1 MIDKIFP
8 KIHLEGYKFLAISIF
23 ATILLYLFSTFLG
36 LIGFILTIWVYY
48 FFRDPERVSINDDNF
63 LTSPADGEVLM
74 VHETNGPKELG
85 LENKRF
91 NKISIFM
98 NVFDCHVNRS
108 PCKGKVEE
116 IFYKPGK
123 FFNASLDKA
132 SEENERNY
140 YKIINSNGEN
150 IIVVQIAGLIARRI
164 VSDTVKDQEL
174 KQGERIGMIRF
185 GSRADIYYENYNPL
199 VKVGQKTIAGE
210 TLFKVCYPKS
220 FKNSNRFGVSTLL
233 IMVKRGHE
241 VDLEYSKKNIINKMN
256 SFFGYFVVEKLK
268 FTSFDDENILFKK
281 NYLQKNVTNKRYH
294 KKVNDVKNEKI
305 RKSLMELTKVFKKK

>member
-8 KIHLEGYKFLAISIF
+8 KIHLEGYKFLAISIL

-63 LTSPADGEVLM
+63 LISPADGEVLM

-108 PCKGKVEE
+108 PCKGKIEE

-150 IIVVQIAGLIARRI
+150 IVVVQIAGLIARRI

-210 TLFKVCYPKS
+210 TL
-220 FKNSNRFGVSTLL
+220 LA
-233 IMVKRGHE
+233 KR
-241 VDLEYSKKNIINKMN
+241 
-256 SFFGYFVVEKLK
+256 
-268 FTSFDDENILFKK
+268 
-281 NYLQKNVTNKRYH
+281 
-294 KKVNDVKNEKI
+294 
-305 RKSLMELTKVFKKK
+305 